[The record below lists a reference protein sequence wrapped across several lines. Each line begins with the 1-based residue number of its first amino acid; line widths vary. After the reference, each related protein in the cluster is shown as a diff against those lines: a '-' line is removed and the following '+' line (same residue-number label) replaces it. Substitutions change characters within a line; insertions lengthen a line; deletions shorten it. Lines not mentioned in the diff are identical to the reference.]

1 MAKTIGT
8 VDHKSRFGV
17 LIDRAFSSD
26 GISAVIRAAFWPVVF
41 LSWLPFIAS
50 NGAVLTTVLTVFDD
64 GFNSDDLRAVVQTMP
79 DYGWLVLVVLGVVG
93 CAGIVLRRRSSD
105 EESRSQMSAGQM
117 VMALLP
123 LLALLIFTLG
133 VRPAHE
139 FVATGTGAIGYPD
152 TTSFA
157 IFSML
162 YLLAMVISVAQFALA
177 GRFGDDY
184 FFHFC
189 FLMLV
194 DCLIGARYGGF
205 LIFGSI
211 LNLYTPSP
219 IGLALFFLSVFAL
232 RTSVLAYR
240 QNRGISKS
248 KEFWPS
254 MRRAA
259 FLWLPMPLF
268 FAVMWGFYLHLE
280 RSVAVPATINYLH
293 EFDREDA
300 IDHKKAAMRELDPT
314 IDLNAMPIPAERGDP
329 KPATIEDAVT
339 ALLARQ
345 KEKYRAEAEA
355 KIAAT
360 RQAIADKSEDAR
372 LNARTSIED
381 ALPPRMPGTETSRC
395 GWLDVVCLLKN
406 GIKSMANSAYQ
417 KTKRKQLD
425 SMQAEIDHLHSK
437 QDQLGDG
444 YAQAM
449 TDAVNYRINLIGDA
463 AVAATQQ
470 ISRTLTLFRYVFA
483 LYSLLVLAKS
493 FAIVFARVFYSRVPF
508 GDKLGED
515 DQEGEARARFGKIT
529 RHEERFLIPNN
540 STRSYYL
547 RPRFAGPNVIERRR
561 IPQWGRV
568 VFGRILS
575 GSYVLIYVD
584 TREKDQVGCYAL
596 VEPPGRIVEWELADG
611 EEVVFHTSDMVGFSS
626 TVSLSSR
633 INVRLSSLLFGRV
646 IYHCAVG
653 PGTLL
658 LHTRAEPIAGR
669 DRDAAKPLSIYGF
682 IARNVR
688 NEYFVRA
695 HETMTDTFFSGC
707 SLQRTKGDLIVFDTS
722 RERVGKTALGGIWKL
737 GRTFLLPF

>member
-1 MAKTIGT
+1 MADDVEPFVHVSKYRMLTQ
-8 VDHKSRFGV
+8 
-17 LIDRAFSSD
+17 RAFSSD
-26 GISAVIRAAFWPVVF
+26 AVFAVVSVTFWPIVF

-50 NGAVLTTVLTVFDD
+50 NGVVLTTVLTAFED
-64 GFNSDDLRAVVQTMP
+64 GFDSADLGAVMQTLP
-79 DYGWLVLVVLGVVG
+79 YYSWPALVVLCVIG
-93 CAGIVLRRRSSD
+93 CAAILVRRRSVD
-105 EESRSQMSAGQM
+105 EVSRYHMSAGQM
-117 VMALLP
+117 IVALLP
-123 LLALLIFTLG
+123 LLALLVFTLG

-139 FVATGTGAIGYPD
+139 TVINGAGPD

-157 IFSML
+157 IFSLL
-162 YLLAMVISVAQFALA
+162 YLLAMVLSLAQFALV
-177 GRFGDDY
+177 GRLGDDY

-194 DCLIGARYGGF
+194 DCLLGPRDGGF
-205 LIFGSI
+205 LIFGSV

-219 IGLALFFLSVFAL
+219 IGLALFFLGVFAL
-232 RTSVLAYR
+232 RASVLAYR
-240 QNRGISKS
+240 QNRGISLA

-259 FLWLPMPLF
+259 FLWLPMPIF
-268 FAVMWGFYLHLE
+268 FGVMWYFYFEVE
-280 RSVAVPATINYLH
+280 RNVVVPATINYLND
-293 EFDREDA
+293 FDRKDA
-300 IDHKKAAMRELDPT
+300 LDRKKAAMRQLDPEIDPNT
-314 IDLNAMPIPAERGDP
+314 ITVPDALGEPRPN
-329 KPATIEDAVT
+329 TIEDAMNG
-339 ALLARQ
+339 LLKRQ
-345 KEKYRAEAEA
+345 QAKYIAEADA
-355 KIAAT
+355 KIAAA

-372 LNARTSIED
+372 LNARNSIEA
-381 ALPPRMPGTETSRC
+381 ALPERMPGTETVKC

-406 GIKSMANSAYQ
+406 GVKSMANSAYQ
-417 KTKRKQLD
+417 QTKRKQLD
-425 SMQAEIDHLHSK
+425 SMQAEIDDLHSK
-437 QDQLGDG
+437 QGQLGDG

-449 TDAVNYRINLIGDA
+449 TAAVNYRINLIGEA
-463 AVAATQQ
+463 AVAATRQ

-508 GDKLGED
+508 GDRLGED
-515 DQEGEARARFGKIT
+515 DQAAVDRAHFGKIT
-529 RHEERFLIPNN
+529 KHGERFLIPKN
-540 STRSYYL
+540 SATSYYL
-547 RPRFAGPNVIERRR
+547 RPKFAGPNVIERRR
-561 IPQWGRV
+561 IPQWGKV
-568 VFGRILS
+568 ILGRILS
-575 GSYVLIYVD
+575 GAYVLIYVD

-596 VEPPGRIVEWELADG
+596 VEPPGRIVEWELAKG

-707 SLQRTKGDLIVFDTS
+707 SLQRTKGDLVVFDTS
-722 RERVGKTALGGIWKL
+722 RERVGKTALGGIWRL

>member
-1 MAKTIGT
+1 MMAKSIGAVVT
-8 VDHKSRFGV
+8 ASRHGN

-26 GISAVIRAAFWPVVF
+26 AISSGVRVAFWPVVF

-50 NGAVLTTVLTVFDD
+50 NGVVLTTVLTAFED
-64 GFNSDDLRAVVQTMP
+64 GFDSAELRAVMQTLP
-79 DYGWLVLVVLGVVG
+79 YYSWTALVVLGVSG
-93 CAGIVLRRRSSD
+93 CAAIVMSRRSRDD
-105 EESRSQMSAGQM
+105 EARSHMSAGQM
-117 VMALLP
+117 IVALLP
-123 LLALLIFTLG
+123 LLALLVFTLG

-139 FVATGTGAIGYPD
+139 FVGSGTGPD

-157 IFSML
+157 IFSLL
-162 YLLAMVISVAQFALA
+162 YLIAMVLSLAQFTLV
-177 GRFGDDY
+177 GRLGDDY

-189 FLMLV
+189 CLMFV
-194 DCLIGARYGGF
+194 DCLLGPREGGF
-205 LIFGSI
+205 LIFGSV

-219 IGLALFFLSVFAL
+219 IGLALFFLGVFAL
-232 RTSVLAYR
+232 RASVLAYR
-240 QNRGISKS
+240 QNRGISQAE
-248 KEFWPS
+248 EFWPS

-259 FLWLPMPLF
+259 FLWLPMPIF
-268 FAVMWGFYLHLE
+268 FGVMWYFYFEVE
-280 RSVAVPATINYLH
+280 RNLVVPATINYLH
-293 EFDREDA
+293 DFDRRDA
-300 IDHKKAAMRELDPT
+300 LDHKKAAMRQLDPEIDPNT
-314 IDLNAMPIPAERGDP
+314 ITVPGALGVPRPD
-329 KPATIEDAVT
+329 TIEDAMIG
-339 ALLARQ
+339 LLARQ
-345 KEKYRAEAEA
+345 QAKYIAEADA
-355 KIAAT
+355 NIAAT

-372 LNARTSIED
+372 LNARNSIEA
-381 ALPPRMPGTETSRC
+381 ALPERMPGTETVKC

-406 GIKSMANSAYQ
+406 GVKSMANSAYQ
-417 KTKRKQLD
+417 QTKRKQLD
-425 SMQAEIDHLHSK
+425 SMQAEIDDLHSK

-449 TDAVNYRINLIGDA
+449 TAAVNYRITLIGEA
-463 AVAATQQ
+463 AVAATRQ
-470 ISRTLTLFRYVFA
+470 ISRTLTLFRYVLA

-508 GDKLGED
+508 GDRLGED
-515 DQEGEARARFGKIT
+515 DQAAADRARFGKIT
-529 RHEERFLIPNN
+529 KHGERFLIPNN
-540 STRSYYL
+540 STTSYYL
-547 RPRFAGPNVIERRR
+547 RPKFAGPNVIERRR
-561 IPQWGRV
+561 IPQWGKV
-568 VFGRILS
+568 ILGRILS
-575 GSYVLIYVD
+575 GAYVLIYVD

-611 EEVVFHTSDMVGFSS
+611 EEAVFHTSDMVGFSS

-633 INVRLSSLLFGRV
+633 INARLSSLLFGRV

-722 RERVGKTALGGIWKL
+722 RERVGKTALGGIWRL